1 MVKPRFKKQIQV
13 FRMPKM
19 KKTLKRSL
27 WVIMAIMVAG
37 LAVVAGCELAVYSA
51 SKGRVYSDVEEIP
64 HREVGLLLGTN
75 PKGRRGGVNM
85 FYNYRIDAA
94 VELYEAGKVD
104 RILISGAKKGAG
116 YDEPQAMREALVV
129 RGVPDSILVLDGQG
143 FHTIESIVRAKEV
156 YEVDSVTVISQ
167 EFHNRRSLYMA
178 KHNGM
183 DAIAYN
189 AANTTILR
197 WRVLMFLRERAS
209 RVKAVLF
216 CRRQA
221 S

>member
-51 SKGRVYSDVEEIP
+51 SKGRVYSDVDEIP

-75 PKGRRGGVNM
+75 PKGRRGGANM

-104 RILISGAKKGAG
+104 RILISGAKKGSD

-129 RGVPDSILVLDGQG
+129 RGVPDSILILDGQG

-156 YEVDSVTVISQ
+156 YEVDSLTVISQ

-178 KHNGM
+178 KHNGL
-183 DAIAYN
+183 DAIAFN
-189 AANTTILR
+189 AANTTVLR
-197 WRVLMFLRERAS
+197 WRVIMFLRERAS

-221 S
+221 P

>member
-51 SKGRVYSDVEEIP
+51 SKGRVYSDVDEIP

-75 PKGRRGGVNM
+75 PKGRRGGANM

-156 YEVDSVTVISQ
+156 YEVDSLTVISQ

-178 KHNGM
+178 KHNGL
-183 DAIAYN
+183 DAIAFN
-189 AANTTILR
+189 AAR
-197 WRVLMFLRERAS
+197 S
-209 RVKAVLF
+209 
-216 CRRQA
+216 